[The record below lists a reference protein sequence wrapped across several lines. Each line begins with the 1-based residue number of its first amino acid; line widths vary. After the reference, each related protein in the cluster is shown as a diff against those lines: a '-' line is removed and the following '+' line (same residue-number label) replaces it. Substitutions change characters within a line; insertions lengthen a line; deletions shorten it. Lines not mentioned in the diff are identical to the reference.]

1 TGNCRREPGI
11 KELDTMP
18 IHNADV
24 AEIFNRIGDL
34 LDIKGDNP
42 FRIRAYRDGA
52 RTVSELSR
60 SVAEMV
66 EGEEDLK
73 ALPGIGK
80 DLAAKIEEIV
90 RTGSLS
96 FLEKLEEEIPA
107 GLVELLRIS
116 GLGPRKINALYT
128 KLGITSLAQLR
139 EAVSRQKIRDLEG
152 FGEKTEQN
160 IRKELDRLA
169 ASARR
174 IKLSTADEIA
184 RPLLAYLREIKGV
197 RLAEIAGSY
206 RRRMETVG
214 DLDILVVHVAGS
226 PVMERFL
233 DYDDVQSVVSHG
245 PTRSS
250 ALLKSGVQVDLRAV
264 GAESY
269 GAALLYFTGSK
280 AHNIAVRRIA
290 VKNDLK
296 INEYG
301 VFKGKKRVA
310 GRTEEGVYKQVGLP
324 FIPPELREDRG
335 EIEAAAQDRLPN
347 LLTLGDIR
355 GDLHAHTTR
364 TDGHAGLEEMALAA
378 RERGYEYLGI
388 TEHSRHVTVAGGL
401 DADELRAHIRDIDR
415 LNEQLEGIVLLK
427 GIEVDI
433 LEDGSLD
440 LPDDVLRELDYT
452 VCSVHSRFNLPRD
465 RQTARIIRA
474 MDNPCFHILGH
485 PSGRL
490 INERPPYDIDMEQVI
505 RAAAAKG
512 CFMEL
517 NAHPDRLD
525 LNDIHLKLARELGVK
540 VAISTDAH
548 STEGLNSMRFGI
560 WQARRGWLEPGD
572 VLNTRSWPELKKIF
586 RRG

>member
-1 TGNCRREPGI
+1 
-11 KELDTMP
+11 MP

-214 DLDILVVHVAGS
+214 DLDILVVHVSGS

-250 ALLKSGVQVDLRAV
+250 VLLKSGVQVDLRAV

>member
-1 TGNCRREPGI
+1 
-11 KELDTMP
+11 MP

-96 FLEKLEEEIPA
+96 FLEGLEEEIPA
-107 GLVELLRIS
+107 GLVELLKIS
-116 GLGPRKINALYT
+116 GLGPRKINALY
-128 KLGITSLAQLR
+128 KNLGITSLAQLR
-139 EAVSRQKIRDLEG
+139 EAVSRQQIRDLEG

-169 ASARR
+169 ASGRR

-206 RRRMETVG
+206 RRRRETVG

-226 PVMERFL
+226 PLMERFL

-250 ALLKSGVQVDLRAV
+250 VLLKSGVQVDLRAV

-301 VFKGKKRVA
+301 VFKGKKQVA

-335 EIEAAAQDRLPN
+335 EIEAAAQGMLPN
-347 LLTLGDIR
+347 LLTLEDIR

-364 TDGHAGLEEMALAA
+364 TDGHAGLMEMALAA

-388 TEHSRHVTVAGGL
+388 TEHSKHVTIAGGL

-415 LNEQLEGIVLLK
+415 LNEQLGGIVLLK

-465 RQTARIIRA
+465 RQTARIIKA
-474 MDNPCFHILGH
+474 MDNPCFDILGH

-490 INERPPYDIDMEQVI
+490 INERPPYDLDMEQVI

-525 LNDIHLKLARELGVK
+525 LNDIHLKLAKEFGVK

-572 VLNTRSWPELKKIF
+572 VLNTRSWPQLKKMF

>member
-1 TGNCRREPGI
+1 
-11 KELDTMP
+11 MP

-24 AEIFNRIGDL
+24 AAIFNRIGDL
-34 LDIKGDNP
+34 LDIKGVNP

-60 SVAEMV
+60 GVAEMV
-66 EGEEDLK
+66 EGEEDLT

-107 GLVELLRIS
+107 GLVELLKIS
-116 GLGPRKINALYT
+116 GLGPRKINALYS
-128 KLGITSLAQLR
+128 KLGITSMAQLR
-139 EAVSRQKIRDLEG
+139 EAVNRQQIRELEG

-160 IRKELDRLA
+160 IRKELERLA

-174 IKLSTADEIA
+174 IKLSTAEEIA
-184 RPLLAYLREIKGV
+184 RPLLAYLRETKGV

-206 RRRMETVG
+206 RRRRETVG
-214 DLDILVVHVAGS
+214 DLDILVVHAAGS
-226 PVMERFL
+226 PVMDRFL
-233 DYDDVQSVVSHG
+233 DYDDVRSVISHG

-250 ALLKSGVQVDLRAV
+250 VLLKSRVQVDLRAV
-264 GAESY
+264 GKESY

-301 VFKGKKRVA
+301 VFKGQKRVA

-335 EIEAAAQDRLPN
+335 EIEAAAQGSLPD
-347 LLTLGDIR
+347 LLTLEDIR

-388 TEHSRHVTVAGGL
+388 TEHSKHVTIAGGL
-401 DADELRAHIRDIDR
+401 DADELRAHMRDIDR

-474 MDNPCFHILGH
+474 MDNPCFRILGH

-490 INERPPYDIDMEQVI
+490 INERPPYDVDIEQI
-505 RAAAAKG
+505 IKAAAEKH

-540 VAISTDAH
+540 IAISTDAH
-548 STEGLNSMRFGI
+548 SKEGLKAMRFGV
-560 WQARRGWLEPGD
+560 WQARRGWIEPGN

>member
-1 TGNCRREPGI
+1 
-11 KELDTMP
+11 MP

-96 FLEKLEEEIPA
+96 FLEGLEEEIPA
-107 GLVELLRIS
+107 GLVELLKIS
-116 GLGPRKINALYT
+116 GLGPRKINALY
-128 KLGITSLAQLR
+128 KNLGITSLAQLR
-139 EAVSRQKIRDLEG
+139 EAVSRQQIRDLEG

-169 ASARR
+169 ASGRR

-206 RRRMETVG
+206 RRRRETVG

-226 PVMERFL
+226 PLMERFL

-250 ALLKSGVQVDLRAV
+250 VLLKSGVQVDLRAV

-301 VFKGKKRVA
+301 VFKEKKQVA

-335 EIEAAAQDRLPN
+335 EIEAAAQGMLPN
-347 LLTLGDIR
+347 LLTLEDIR

-364 TDGHAGLEEMALAA
+364 TDGHAGLMEMALAA

-388 TEHSRHVTVAGGL
+388 TEHSKHVTIAGGL

-415 LNEQLEGIVLLK
+415 LNEQLGGIVLLK

-465 RQTARIIRA
+465 RQTARIIKA
-474 MDNPCFHILGH
+474 MDNPCFDILGH

-490 INERPPYDIDMEQVI
+490 INERPPYDLDMEQVI

-525 LNDIHLKLARELGVK
+525 LNDIHLKLAKEFGVK

-572 VLNTRSWPELKKIF
+572 VLNTRSWPQLKKMF

>member
-1 TGNCRREPGI
+1 
-11 KELDTMP
+11 MP

-214 DLDILVVHVAGS
+214 DLDILVVHVSGS

-250 ALLKSGVQVDLRAV
+250 VLLKSGVQVDLRAV

-415 LNEQLEGIVLLK
+415 LNEQLEGIILLK

-440 LPDDVLRELDYT
+440 LPGDVLRELDYT
-452 VCSVHSRFNLPRD
+452 VCSVHSRFNLARD

>member
-1 TGNCRREPGI
+1 
-11 KELDTMP
+11 MP

-214 DLDILVVHVAGS
+214 DLDILVVHVSGS

-415 LNEQLEGIVLLK
+415 LNEQLEGIILLK

-440 LPDDVLRELDYT
+440 LPGDVLRELDYT
-452 VCSVHSRFNLPRD
+452 VCSVHSRFNLARD

>member
-1 TGNCRREPGI
+1 
-11 KELDTMP
+11 MP

-107 GLVELLRIS
+107 RLVELLRIS

-214 DLDILVVHVAGS
+214 DLDILVVHVSGS

-250 ALLKSGVQVDLRAV
+250 VLLKSGVQVDLRAV

-415 LNEQLEGIVLLK
+415 LNEQLEGIILLK

-440 LPDDVLRELDYT
+440 LPGDVLRELDYT
-452 VCSVHSRFNLPRD
+452 VCSVHSRFNLARD

>member
-1 TGNCRREPGI
+1 
-11 KELDTMP
+11 MP

-214 DLDILVVHVAGS
+214 DLDILVVHVSGS

-250 ALLKSGVQVDLRAV
+250 ALLNSGVQVDLRAV

>member
-1 TGNCRREPGI
+1 
-11 KELDTMP
+11 MP

>member
-1 TGNCRREPGI
+1 
-11 KELDTMP
+11 MP

-214 DLDILVVHVAGS
+214 DLDILVVHVSGS

>member
-1 TGNCRREPGI
+1 
-11 KELDTMP
+11 MP

-214 DLDILVVHVAGS
+214 DLDILVVHVSGS

-250 ALLKSGVQVDLRAV
+250 VLLKSGVQVDLRAV

-415 LNEQLEGIVLLK
+415 LNEQLEGIILLK

-440 LPDDVLRELDYT
+440 LPGDVLRELDYT

>member
-1 TGNCRREPGI
+1 NCRREPGI